1 MPLIKESRW
10 LETQATGYVQT
21 LQGFTFVCSRSAP
34 PAPQTRTSRLFD
46 DAGDHRVYCRAQRQE
61 KGLGEML
68 QAIYRMMGNKIR
80 RQLAT
85 VAGKGNN
92 SAVIVSNSTLLL
104 YRAIFWS
111 GPTWRIDASSLPP
124 QSNCSP
130 NLKPL
135 PSEGLPR
142 KCQF

>member
-1 MPLIKESRW
+1 
-10 LETQATGYVQT
+10 
-21 LQGFTFVCSRSAP
+21 
-34 PAPQTRTSRLFD
+34 
-46 DAGDHRVYCRAQRQE
+46 
-61 KGLGEML
+61 ML
-68 QAIYRMMGNKIR
+68 QAIYRMMGNKIH

-92 SAVIVSNSTLLL
+92 RAVIVSNSTVLL
-104 YRAIFWS
+104 YRALFWS

-142 KCQF
+142 KYQF